1 MSCGV
6 RTFLP
11 RHTTADDHL
20 SKRNCKSRTRLGQ
33 SGGTLSSEMGLVVW
47 AQLEDEQSVRDAT
60 QVLDMPLLAVGNPG
74 ATRGALA
81 TRLEAPPLDD
91 LRAVPEGAS
100 TLLIMTDEEV
110 TSESLRPW
118 ASGTQQ
124 VFTTG
129 SFPAEPEEAAALPDR
144 VRLAPRFLRSAGFR
158 SALDLLEASPTP
170 SSLHA
175 DFSGKTSRDLRALLI
190 DALDTLHHVGGAV
203 VSLRAKQDT
212 PGGARISVLLKHETE
227 RPSRPFEATG
237 THLSS
242 AGSWWWALRSISWK
256 STPKDSGR
264 TVTKAWMKAGTTIV
278 RVQYWLSGRD
288 HHQPIPTRRR
298 RGPRACRFGVAF
310 AAVGWHRSFPTNR

>member
-1 MSCGV
+1 
-6 RTFLP
+6 
-11 RHTTADDHL
+11 
-20 SKRNCKSRTRLGQ
+20 
-33 SGGTLSSEMGLVVW
+33 MGLVVW
-47 AQLEDEQSVRDAT
+47 AQLEDEPSVRDAT
-60 QVLDMPLLAVGNPG
+60 QILDMPLLAVGNPG

-81 TRLEAPPLDD
+81 TQLEAPPLDD

-175 DFSGKTSRDLRALLI
+175 DFSGRTSRDLRALLI

-212 PGGARISVLLKHETE
+212 PGGARISVLLKHK
-227 RPSRPFEATG
+227 TG
-237 THLSS
+237 AISTIRSDGNSPVVRRQLVVGSEEHLLEIHAQGFRAYGHRGVDEGGQTQTCESS
-242 AGSWWWALRSISWK
+242 VGA
-256 STPKDSGR
+256 
-264 TVTKAWMKAGTTIV
+264 MAGTTISRFQHAGEEGRGPADLV
-278 RVQYWLSGRD
+278 WLSLLLAGIDLSLRTGD
-288 HHQPIPTRRR
+288 SVRPEDIASMHGIRL
-298 RGPRACRFGVAF
+298 
-310 AAVGWHRSFPTNR
+310 